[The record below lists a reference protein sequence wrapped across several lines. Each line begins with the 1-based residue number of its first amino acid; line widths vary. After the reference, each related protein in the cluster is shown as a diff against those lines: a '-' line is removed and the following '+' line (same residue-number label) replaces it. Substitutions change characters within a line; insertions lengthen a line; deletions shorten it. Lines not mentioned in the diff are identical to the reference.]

1 MSMCFNRSPQTR
13 ALMWCGVQSFRAPYV
28 NEQVYDVLL
37 QHVALATYVPF
48 SQLYTLILSSSAVV
62 ANRSPFGENAIAL
75 IRFLLGKEK
84 EEKKYESTHKIN
96 LFTNGSKGYV
106 SRERVARV
114 HVRFSTSTHS
124 SKKCLPNLQTLHF
137 SVDHIIKITNTWQK
151 YNSHITCTL
160 PPCKERESARE
171 RRCARGCCKRT
182 CFR

>member
-13 ALMWCGVQSFRAPYV
+13 ALIWCGVVWSLAWVQSFRAPYV
-28 NEQVYDVLL
+28 NEQVYYIIYDVLL

-106 SRERVARV
+106 SRERVARA

-137 SVDHIIKITNTWQK
+137 SVDH
-151 YNSHITCTL
+151 
-160 PPCKERESARE
+160 
-171 RRCARGCCKRT
+171 
-182 CFR
+182 